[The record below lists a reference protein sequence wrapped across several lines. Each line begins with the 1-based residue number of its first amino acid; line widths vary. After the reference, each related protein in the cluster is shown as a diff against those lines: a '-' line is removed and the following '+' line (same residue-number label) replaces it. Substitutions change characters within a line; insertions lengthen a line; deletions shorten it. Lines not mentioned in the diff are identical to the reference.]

1 MKFPVDKE
9 FFGMAATEMANGH
22 VDADLLA
29 KSLALSDG
37 DEIRGKALYIK
48 LRAKELASKQ
58 NWLKKK
64 LFAIS
69 NPDSNSNSNED
80 IERGTKAL
88 KDVAWFIAVV
98 LVIFIIAAVALSR

>member
-69 NPDSNSNSNED
+69 NPDSNSNED

>member
-9 FFGMAATEMANGH
+9 FFVMAASEMANGH

-37 DEIRGKALYIK
+37 DETRGKALYIQ
-48 LRAKELASKQ
+48 LRAKELASKK

-64 LFAIS
+64 FFVIS
-69 NPDSNSNSNED
+69 NPDSNSNED
-80 IERGTKAL
+80 IERGTRAL
-88 KDVAWFIAVV
+88 KDVTWFIAVA
-98 LVIFIIAAVALSR
+98 LVIFIIAAIALNR

>member
-1 MKFPVDKE
+1 MKLRVDKE

-37 DEIRGKALYIK
+37 DETRGRALYIK
-48 LRAKELASKQ
+48 LRAKELASEK

-64 LFAIS
+64 FVAIS
-69 NPDSNSNSNED
+69 NPDRYSNED
-80 IERGTKAL
+80 IERGAKAL
-88 KDVAWFIAVV
+88 KDAIWFMLVA
-98 LVIFIIAAVALSR
+98 LVIFIIAVVAFTR